1 MSNAHWLIFIMA
13 LPNQNNTLRMKA
25 WRNLK
30 NLGAAVLRDGVYLL
44 PYRDDLKIKL
54 NQQVTEIKKIKG
66 SSWLFELGEQ
76 PLKQTRAFQE
86 LFDRGEEYAELLKEL
101 EQLRNVFS
109 KQLETESRK
118 QLRQLQR
125 DFVNLLDIDYF
136 PHAQQ
141 PFIKETLQQL
151 EKNINAHFS
160 PQEPQP
166 IEQSLQPL
174 NKADFQHKIWATRQ
188 QLWIDRLASSWLIQ
202 KFIDSNAQFLW
213 LDDPK
218 NCPKEAIG
226 FDFDGAQFTHTNQ
239 HITFETLLI
248 RFGLIENKS
257 LKHLADIVHYLD
269 VGGHFMSEAAGI
281 EKILHGIRRQTSNDD
296 QLFQESCKLF
306 DFLYEE

>member
-1 MSNAHWLIFIMA
+1 MSSNDWLLFIMA
-13 LPNQNNTLRMKA
+13 LPSQNNTLRMKV

-44 PYRDDLKIKL
+44 PCRDDLKNKL
-54 NQQVTEIKKIKG
+54 NQQVIEIKKING

-76 PLKQTRAFQE
+76 SLEQTQAFQQ
-86 LFDRGEEYAELLKEL
+86 LFDQGEEYAEFLKEL
-101 EQLRNVFS
+101 EQLRNVFN
-109 KQLETESRK
+109 KQTETEIRK

-125 DFVNLLDIDYF
+125 DFSNILDIDYF
-136 PHAQQ
+136 PHEQQ

-151 EKNINAHFS
+151 EKSINAHFS

-188 QLWIDRLASSWLIQ
+188 HLWIDRLASGWLIQ

-218 NCPKEAIG
+218 NCPIEAIG
-226 FDFDGAQFTHTNQ
+226 FDFDGAFFTHTNQ
-239 HITFETLLI
+239 YITFETLLI

-257 LKHLADIVHYLD
+257 LKHLAEWVHYLD
-269 VGGHFMSEAAGI
+269 VGGNPISEAAGI

>member
-44 PYRDDLKIKL
+44 PYREDLKNKL
-54 NQQVTEIKKIKG
+54 NQQVSEIKKIKG

-76 PLKQTRAFQE
+76 PLKQTQAFQE
-86 LFDRGEEYAELLKEL
+86 LFDRGEEYAEFLKEL

-109 KQLETESRK
+109 KQLETEVRK

-125 DFVNLLDIDYF
+125 DFANLLDIDYF

-141 PFIKETLQQL
+141 PFIKDTLQQL
-151 EKNINAHFS
+151 EKSIHAHFS

-188 QLWIDRLASSWLIQ
+188 QLWIDRLASGWLIQ

-239 HITFETLLI
+239 YITFETLMI
-248 RFGLIENKS
+248 RFELIENKS

-269 VGGHFMSEAAGI
+269 VGGNFVSEAAGI

-296 QLFQESCKLF
+296 QLFQESCKIF
-306 DFLYEE
+306 DFLVGS